1 MNRKKIYITTLM
13 KKGKLMISE
22 KSPHTKLSYEN
33 IDISPEKSQS
43 DSSSLH

>member
-1 MNRKKIYITTLM
+1 M

-22 KSPHTKLSYEN
+22 KLPQTKLSYEN

>member
-1 MNRKKIYITTLM
+1 M